1 MKCQFDVLCSCISD
15 RNIHDCL
22 DRVPAGLDE
31 TYIRIL
37 ARLRTDYSDD
47 IDMVKKMFSWLVHSL
62 RPLRLSELAEAVT
75 LDQTQDRMDFSTI
88 ATDPADLMRFSGG
101 LVTHTGNSTI
111 VGLAHFSIKEFL
123 LSDRIQR
130 SSVCEFYAGASEI
143 QLELTRICLSCLM
156 MDDFRDGQCY
166 SMKQL
171 VFRTRKYRFLS
182 YAVHHW
188 VEHYHSLPV
197 PYSDSLNQTL
207 LRFFTAP
214 KYAQNVLA
222 WQQIEERN
230 ELFPSW
236 MQSQWTFGY
245 STEFQT
251 ISAENPIFNAAR
263 YGLSGLIEAMCQMGY
278 DVNEPTRHR
287 ERYPILI
294 ATCHKKHGP
303 SMVGA
308 LVAAGADI
316 NVRNFSDEGVEKRLL
331 SEPDNWGLLQDL
343 IRQGLKVENPRDMRD
358 PILSSIAGHP
368 SDATQMA
375 DFLLDNGAD
384 IDNLNNFP
392 NDFPGY
398 SELCDGPP
406 LQKACF
412 KGNLRVTQLLLRR
425 GARKDFGSC
434 VLGTPLHAAILG
446 NHEKIVNLLLD
457 LDVDINIEGGILG
470 SPLQAAAWN
479 GNQSLVRQLLL
490 RGSDVNNGGGCFGSA
505 LAAAIAQKNHGTIG
519 LLLEYDA
526 DPNPGHEPR
535 DYGLSDLRDTA
546 MNLINPLPHTYQPI
560 IWAIEQD
567 DIDLVRILVERGA
580 GFNSMQEC
588 CPASF
593 GSDRQYHPLCRAT
606 ELGFNHIT
614 EYLISQGANQDKS
627 GSCLAIGAAK
637 RGNTQALRN
646 LLHASAFVTKSMST
660 FVNALSICDDKETI
674 QSLTDMIIQNEIS
687 VNVDLLEPLMKDAI
701 SQNLRW
707 KVSWLLRMG
716 VSPNVVIDRA
726 WTIYGYRPVYGLPF
740 AIQSGHC
747 NIARDLVISDA
758 DLNLCNI
765 DCGTPLLAAF
775 KNRKIELMR
784 ELLQRGA
791 KIDVPSCY
799 YNYTRN
805 SGDENKCYNL
815 IHCIAAA
822 GDYDVMKVLLG
833 HSPDL
838 MSRCDICETALWRA
852 VKNEDLEMIRLLVQN
867 GAKVKQ
873 CNVYGKPILRW
884 AEENHLVLACNELKL
899 LGAVQQQHDLRE
911 TIEQSVRRL
920 IQELSTKSRTNEW
933 QEEILSRRWIM
944 LGRCLYLGG
953 DEQNAIIALEQTME
967 VREIWHFEVRD
978 GISDEVSELQYS
990 SKSGC
995 EICSH
1000 RLSER
1005 FHLCKDGDIM
1015 GICEQTCL
1023 KAHERELQ
1031 IAGKLDTHE
1040 YLMYP
1045 RSWFFSSAI
1054 PKDHVALSDGNY
1066 MPREVWLDSLRN
1078 WSVLENS
1085 VASLS

>member
-15 RNIHDCL
+15 RKIRDCL

-37 ARLRTDYSDD
+37 ARLRTDHSDD
-47 IDMVKKMFSWLVHSL
+47 IDMVKKMFFWLVHSL
-62 RPLRLSELAEAVT
+62 RPLSLLELAEAVT
-75 LDQTQDRMDFSTI
+75 LDQAQDRMDFSTI
-88 ATDPADLMRFSGG
+88 ATNPADLMRFSGG
-101 LVTHTGNSTI
+101 LVTHTGNRTI

-143 QLELTRICLSCLM
+143 QLELTRICLNYLM

-166 SMKQL
+166 STKQL

-197 PYSDSLNQTL
+197 LYSESLNQTL

-214 KYAQNVLA
+214 NAQNILA

-230 ELFPSW
+230 ESFPSW
-236 MQSQWTFGY
+236 MKSEWKSGY
-245 STEFQT
+245 RTEFQT

-263 YGLSGLIEAMCQMGY
+263 YGLSALIEAMCQMGH

-303 SMVGA
+303 SMVGT

-316 NVRNFSDEGVEKRLL
+316 NVRNFSNEGVEKRLL

-343 IRQGLKVENPRDMRD
+343 IRQGLKVENPRDKRD

-368 SDATQMA
+368 SDTTQMA
-375 DFLLDNGAD
+375 EFLLDNGAD

-392 NDFPGY
+392 NDLPGY

-412 KGNLRVTQLLLRR
+412 KGNLRVTKLLLRR
-425 GARKDFGSC
+425 GARKNFGSC

-446 NHEKIVNLLLD
+446 NHEEIVNLLLD

-470 SPLQAAAWN
+470 SPLQAAAWS
-479 GNQSLVRQLLL
+479 GNESLVRQLLL
-490 RGSDVNNGGGCFGSA
+490 RGSDVNIGGGCFGSA
-505 LAAAIAQKNHGTIG
+505 LAAGIAQRNHEMTR

-535 DYGLSDLRDTA
+535 DCDLSSLHDTA
-546 MNLINPLPHTYQPI
+546 KHLINPIPHTYQPI

-567 DIDLVRILVERGA
+567 DIDLVRILVKRGA
-580 GFNSMQEC
+580 GFKSTQER
-588 CPASF
+588 CPASLGRDKQF
-593 GSDRQYHPLCRAT
+593 HPLCRAT
-606 ELGFNHIT
+606 ELGFHNIT
-614 EYLISQGANQDKS
+614 EYLISQGANQDES

-637 RGNTQALRN
+637 RGNVQACRD
-646 LLHASAFVTKSMST
+646 LLYASAVGTKPMSI
-660 FVNALSICDDKETI
+660 FIDALYVCDDKETI
-674 QSLTDMIIQNEIS
+674 QSLTNMIIQNGIS
-687 VNVDLLEPLMKDAI
+687 IHVDLVKPLMKGAI

-707 KVSWLLRMG
+707 KVSWLLKMG
-716 VSPNVVIDRA
+716 VSPNVVIDRVR
-726 WTIYGYRPVYGLPF
+726 TVYGYRPVYALPF
-740 AIQSGHC
+740 AIQLGHC
-747 NIARDLVISDA
+747 DIARDLVISSA

-775 KNRKIELMR
+775 KCGKIDLMR
-784 ELLQRGA
+784 ELLRRGA

-799 YNYTRN
+799 YNYTRKP
-805 SGDENKCYNL
+805 GYENKCYNL
-815 IHCIAAA
+815 VHCIAAA
-822 GDYDVMKVLLG
+822 GDVSVMKVLLE

-867 GAKVKQ
+867 GAKIDQ

-884 AEENHLVLACNELKL
+884 AEENHLVLACNELQL
-899 LGAVQQQHDLRE
+899 LGAVGHQHDLKE

-920 IQELSTKSRTNEW
+920 IQELSTNSWTNEL
-933 QEEILSRRWIM
+933 QGEISSRRWIM

-967 VREIWHFEVRD
+967 VRERWYFEVRD
-978 GISDEVSELQYS
+978 GISDKISELEYS

-995 EICSH
+995 EICSR

-1005 FHLCKDGDIM
+1005 FHLCKDRDIM
-1015 GICEQTCL
+1015 GICEKTCL

-1031 IAGKLDTHE
+1031 IAGKLETHE

-1045 RSWFFSSAI
+1045 RSWFFSSTI
-1054 PKDHVALSDGNY
+1054 PGNHVALSEGNY
-1066 MPREVWLDSLRN
+1066 MPRELWLDN
-1078 WSVLENS
+1078 VLENS